1 MCLIKMS
8 LFYSKGKQME
18 TWNLF
23 HLLLSLAFFSADFAA
38 AKLITV
44 VVRSPSANLTV
55 HSADVYI

>member
-1 MCLIKMS
+1 MS

-18 TWNLF
+18 TWNLL

-55 HSADVYI
+55 HSADAYI